1 MDLFACSFKVYQEHA
16 GIIVI
21 MVCSKVNV
29 KSSAPCQ
36 IMRRCSLA
44 ALTVTFSWKF
54 FRPWHDR
61 LQHCFIY
68 IPVFIF
74 SLYQLC
80 QQISDIIINIHVIRT
95 GCLRYAVNDRTCLRS
110 SDCIDRYPVF
120 PADCKIPQLEAAC
133 ILGDCIVILLSH
145 NTTD

>member
-1 MDLFACSFKVYQEHA
+1 MKLKVGKVFCVHNEPDNSYSESSFREA
-16 GIIVI
+16 VI
-21 MVCSKVNV
+21 RSLVNV

-80 QQISDIIINIHVIRT
+80 QQISDIIINIQVIRT
-95 GCLRYAVNDRTCLRS
+95 GCLRDAVNDRTCLRS
-110 SDCIDRYPVF
+110 SNCIDCHPVF
-120 PADCKIPQLEAAC
+120 PANCKIPKRSFT
-133 ILGDCIVILLSH
+133 G
-145 NTTD
+145 